1 MLAAAQLSADT
12 NIHTPVAIYDFSD
25 AAYLQNAMK
34 AWPVCAQT
42 PATSG
47 IADTTSIDLEAQA
60 AAAHPE
66 ACTTLKTTPLAN
78 INQGSTNAC
87 SAYAF
92 AQAYTLSFALQ
103 HPPPQAVPQL
113 SAVYAYYLQR
123 VEECSTTGVCPCTTC
138 VKPQCGNVCDP
149 PCVDCGSYLL
159 SAATVFKKGVCAS
172 NVWPNTTPL
181 NAAPSDAA
189 RADAGNHSVVN
200 VTCLPVGA
208 DTAAAVQSS
217 LSASRL
223 VVVFLNLRPNQ
234 LTWMQSLLECTAA
247 LTDSA
252 VQLVQAVAAS
262 GALEGHVVVVSG
274 YNASTQLFLIRN
286 SFGFGWGAGGRFTI
300 AAADLRDG
308 LVNSLIEM
316 GEVR

>member
-1 MLAAAQLSADT
+1 MLATAQLSSGT
-12 NIHTPVAIYDFSD
+12 SIHAPVAIYDFSD
-25 AAYLQNAMK
+25 AAYLQNAMQ
-34 AWPVCAQT
+34 AWPSCAAPT
-42 PATSG
+42 T
-47 IADTTSIDLEAQA
+47 IAVTNSIDLEALA

-66 ACTTLKTTPLAN
+66 ACTTLKNTPLAD

-103 HPPPQAVPQL
+103 HPQPQLVPQL

-123 VEECSTTGVCPCTTC
+123 VEECSTTGVCPCATC
-138 VKPQCGNVCDP
+138 VKPQCGNACDP

-172 NVWPNTTPL
+172 NLWPNTTPL
-181 NAAPSDAA
+181 NTSPSDAA
-189 RADAGNHSVVN
+189 RADAANHSVVS
-200 VTCLPVGA
+200 VTCLPVSA
-208 DTAAAVQSS
+208 DTAAAVQTS
-217 LSASRL
+217 LAANRL

-234 LTWMQSLLECTAA
+234 LTWMQSLLQCTAD
-247 LTDSA
+247 LTDPA
-252 VQLVQAVAAS
+252 VQLIPGDTSS

-274 YNASTQLFLIRN
+274 YNAAAQLFLIRN
-286 SFGFGWGAGGRFTI
+286 SFGFGWGSGGRFTI
-300 AAADLRDG
+300 AAADMRDG